1 MELAKSVIAAHRDRP
16 LRPSADRLH
25 GLQSLE
31 LVRQQALFRKN
42 GISTMS
48 RVHSFPPIASQTSKV
63 LILGSMPG
71 EASLKAG
78 HYYAHPRNAFWT
90 IMGELFGS
98 DPSGPYEERVKHL
111 QSTGV
116 ALWDSLQSCSRLGS
130 MDASIANQ
138 MANDFPNFFDKHPNI
153 THVFF
158 NGSKAETAFR
168 RYVLPS
174 LSNAS
179 HKFARLP
186 STSPTHATMTLKE
199 KVQAWSIVKKVL
211 TGR

>member
-1 MELAKSVIAAHRDRP
+1 M
-16 LRPSADRLH
+16 
-25 GLQSLE
+25 
-31 LVRQQALFRKN
+31 N
-42 GISTMS
+42 

-78 HYYAHPRNAFWT
+78 QYYAHPRNSFWT

-98 DPSGPYEERVKHL
+98 GPSRPYEERVKLL
-111 QSTGV
+111 QSAGV
-116 ALWDSLQSCSRLGS
+116 ALWDSLHSCVRPGS
-130 MDASIANQ
+130 LDPSIADE

-158 NGSKAETAFR
+158 NGGTAEAAFR

-174 LSNAS
+174 LSNAP

-186 STSPTHATMTLKE
+186 STSPAHATMTIEE
-199 KVQAWSIVKKVL
+199 KVQSWSIVRKIV